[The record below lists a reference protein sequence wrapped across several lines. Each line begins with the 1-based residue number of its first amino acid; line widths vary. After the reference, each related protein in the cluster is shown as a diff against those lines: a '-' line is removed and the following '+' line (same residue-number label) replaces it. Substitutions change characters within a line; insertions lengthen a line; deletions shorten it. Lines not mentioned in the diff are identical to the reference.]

1 MKSKF
6 ILICLLFCAM
16 PGQAGQTVF
25 GRDGVQAALMS
36 PDGKHIALLNRV
48 GDIDQFLIVNV
59 AKKNTAYFRKAT
71 SPQRI
76 QSVAWIDDE
85 TLALQLGE
93 DVKYQVEV
101 QATGDVEILGIAGES
116 ILIGGVGKS
125 TVVQQA
131 LTGRKLTVEDGLS
144 SLPDAFLVA
153 DPMNRN
159 LWRIN
164 IASDSIEP
172 LDYPPFQL
180 NGLCASP
187 NAKYMTANGMNDAGE
202 MSAMVW
208 SDTDDR
214 GWRELHG
221 NPEFV
226 AVSDSG
232 IALAIM
238 DSGSGIAGLVSV
250 EIESGEMTVLF
261 QDESFAVDQVMFD
274 SSMRPLAVRTVP
286 GVPEWFY
293 LDHAHRFTQ
302 VHKALRA
309 ATPNADFSVISS
321 SNNGATIIVKQTNAD
336 YPNSFLVF
344 DTVAGRSDRLLESK
358 SGLSIIGGIEDDAY
372 SLQPVNFES
381 ESGSTLSGYI
391 SLPKESPNGAKPTVV
406 LLRDRSDN
414 SRWPWEFDEETWFF
428 HRQGFNVLMLH
439 GYPTPENI
447 KISDVEDAYHGLVEQ
462 DFAVE
467 DQFCLIGRGS
477 GAELALLTALHSDDF
492 NCAISLGGTFEHN
505 DLLMAT
511 GRENARNNRR
521 LNALLIFGTD
531 DNSAAMASQDE
542 ISSTLAS
549 LEVSVDTMSVEG
561 ERRMFSSRQN
571 EVRAYARISSFL
583 SDYLEETSAWPTLP
597 LTNEQAV
604 TMNELQNAMV
614 ERMEEGDYS
623 VRSWQRWF
631 RKNDDAVRQSLFAE
645 QLPLFETYQAK
656 IIEMTE
662 GEIGAIWEAHR
673 PMNAIRQ

>member
-1 MKSKF
+1 MKTKF

-48 GDIDQFLIVNV
+48 GDNDQFLIVSV
-59 AKKNTAYFRKAT
+59 AKKNTAYFRKTT

-93 DVKYQVEV
+93 DAKYQVDV
-101 QATGDVEILGIAGES
+101 QATGEVEILGMAGDS
-116 ILIGGVGKS
+116 ILIGGANNE

-131 LTGRKLTVEDGLS
+131 LTGRKLTVAEGLS
-144 SLPDAFLVA
+144 SLPDAFLVT

-172 LDYPPFQL
+172 LAYPPFQL
-180 NGLCASP
+180 HGFFASP
-187 NAKYMTANGMNDAGE
+187 NAKYMTANGMNAAGE

-208 SDTDDR
+208 SDTGDR

-226 AVSDSG
+226 AVSDAG
-232 IALAIM
+232 IAFAIM

-261 QDESFAVDQVMFD
+261 QDESSAVDQVMLD
-274 SSMRPLAVRTVP
+274 STMRPLAVRTVP

-293 LDHAHRFTQ
+293 LDHAHRSTQ
-302 VHKALRA
+302 IHKALRA
-309 ATPNADFSVISS
+309 ATPHADYSVISS
-321 SNNGATIIVKQTNAD
+321 SNNGATIIVKQTDDDN
-336 YPNSFLVF
+336 PSSFLVF

-358 SGLSIIGGIEDDAY
+358 SGLSIVGGIEDDTY
-372 SLQPVNFES
+372 MLQPVNFES
-381 ESGSTLSGYI
+381 ESGAALSGYI
-391 SLPKESPNGAKPTVV
+391 SLPKESLNRAKPTVV

-439 GYPTPENI
+439 GNPTPENI
-447 KISDVEDAYHGLVEQ
+447 KIYDVEDAYHWLVEQ
-462 DFAVE
+462 DLAVE
-467 DQFCLIGRGS
+467 DQVCLIGRGS

-492 NCAISLGGTFEHN
+492 DCAISLGGTFEHN
-505 DLLMAT
+505 DLLMET
-511 GRENARNNRR
+511 GRNNAGNNSR

-531 DNSAAMASQDE
+531 DNSAAMAAQDE
-542 ISSTLAS
+542 LRSTLAA
-549 LEVSVDTMSVEG
+549 LEVSVDTMPVEG

-583 SDYLEETSAWPTLP
+583 GDYLEGTSAWPTLP

-614 ERMEEGDYS
+614 ERMEEGEYDGKQ
-623 VRSWQRWF
+623 WQRWF
-631 RKNDDAVRQSLFAE
+631 KKNDDAVRQSLFAE
-645 QLPLFETYQAK
+645 QLPLFESYQAK
-656 IIEMTE
+656 VFEMAD
-662 GEIGAIWEAHR
+662 GDIGAIWDAHR
-673 PMNAIRQ
+673 PMNSIRQ